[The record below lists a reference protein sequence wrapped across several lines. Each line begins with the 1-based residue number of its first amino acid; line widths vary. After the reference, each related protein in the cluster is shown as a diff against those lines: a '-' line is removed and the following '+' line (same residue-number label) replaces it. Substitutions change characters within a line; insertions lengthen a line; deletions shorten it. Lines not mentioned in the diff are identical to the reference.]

1 MKTKWFIAALLVVA
15 TSLLSTASSPT
26 SVSPTLAYATYLG
39 SSEGDGPNS
48 WLRKFSLDNSGNVYF
63 AQSTYGTDF
72 PTTANAYSKTYN
84 GGSEQWGKEDLAIVE
99 FNTKQNGLKYASY
112 FGGKTGP
119 DFVAQ
124 VLRHKNS
131 VYLVGNT
138 GSSDLPV
145 TSNAYDKTF
154 RGPDFRHSDGFI
166 ARFDD
171 NKLAYLTY
179 FGTSGTDWIQNIFVN
194 DNGEMIVVGVFKEWN
209 ELPFTHKFSDEKQD
223 NRGNVGVIRFNAKG
237 DAILSAT
244 LLGPSWYVD
253 AVRDREGNIYIA
265 GTTSSKSFPVTAQA
279 YDTSYNGGDGLGDIF
294 VAKLTPT
301 GDKLLFSTFLG
312 GIKDESP
319 PSICLDAANNILVY
333 ATTAS
338 SDLMVTAN
346 ARGKSLTGK
355 QDPFL
360 AKLSND
366 GTQLLYLSYL
376 GGSETIA
383 EGAGNIVASRNG
395 DVYVTGSTDAADFP
409 VTPNAVQSTVKG
421 GVDIF
426 VSMFDSSLTTLTFS
440 TFLGGAGNEGAT
452 INVDDSG
459 DVIGVGATT
468 SADFPT
474 TPGAYSSGLNGKT
487 DHVIFKISMTGRP
500 GSSRRERL
508 KTMAGPDSARPG
520 HLAGRGTVGPR

>member
-1 MKTKWFIAALLVVA
+1 MKTQWSIAALLVVT

-26 SVSPTLAYATYLG
+26 GVSPTLAYSTYLG

-48 WLRKFSLDNSGNVYF
+48 WLRRFSLDNSGNVYF
-63 AQSTYGTDF
+63 AQSTYHTDF
-72 PTTANAYSKTYN
+72 PVTTNAYSKTYN
-84 GGSEQWGKEDLAIVE
+84 GGSEQWGKEDLAVVE
-99 FNTKQNGLKYASY
+99 FNTNKNALTYASY

-154 RGPDFRHSDGFI
+154 HGPDFRHADGFI

-179 FGTSGTDWIQNIFVN
+179 LGTSGADWIQNVFVN
-194 DNGEMIVVGVFKEWN
+194 DNGEMTVVGVFKDWN
-209 ELPFTHKFSDEKQD
+209 ELPITHTFSDEQQEG
-223 NRGNVGVIRFNAKG
+223 RGNVGVIRFNAKG

-253 AVRDREGNIYIA
+253 AVRDREGNIYLA
-265 GTTSSKSFPVTAQA
+265 GTTSSKSFPVSAQS
-279 YDTSYNGGDGLGDIF
+279 YDASYNGGDVLGDIF
-294 VAKLTPT
+294 VTKLTPT
-301 GDKLLFSTFLG
+301 GDKILFSTFLG
-312 GIKDESP
+312 GTKDENP

-338 SDLMVTAN
+338 GDLPVTIN
-346 ARGKSLTGK
+346 ALGRSLTGK
-355 QDPFL
+355 KDAFL

-376 GGSETIA
+376 GGSEKLS
-383 EGAGNIVASRNG
+383 EGAGNIVASSNG

-409 VTPNAVQSTVKG
+409 VTPNAMQSTVKG
-421 GVDIF
+421 GTDIF
-426 VSMFDSSLTTLTFS
+426 MSVFDNNLTTLKFS
-440 TFLGGAGNEGAT
+440 TFLGGSGNEGAT
-452 INVDDSG
+452 VAVDGSG
-459 DVIGVGATT
+459 DIIGVGATT

-474 TPGAYSSGLNGKT
+474 TPGAYSRSLNGKT
-487 DHVIFKISMTGRP
+487 DYVIFRVSM
-500 GSSRRERL
+500 
-508 KTMAGPDSARPG
+508 
-520 HLAGRGTVGPR
+520 AGRGPGGPS

>member
-1 MKTKWFIAALLVVA
+1 MKTRWFIAALLVVT

-26 SVSPTLAYATYLG
+26 GVSPTLAYATYLG
-39 SSEGDGPNS
+39 SSGGDGPNS
-48 WLRKFSLDNSGNVYF
+48 WLRRASLDDSGTIYF
-63 AQSTYGTDF
+63 AQSTYHTDF
-72 PTTANAYSKTYN
+72 PTTANAYRATFN
-84 GGSEQWGKEDLAIVE
+84 GGNEQWGKEDLAVVE
-99 FNTKQNGLKYASY
+99 FNIKQNVLKYASY
-112 FGGKTGP
+112 FGGATGP

-145 TSNAYDKTF
+145 TSNAYDTTF
-154 RGPDFRHSDGFI
+154 NGPDFRHADGFI

-179 FGTSGTDWIQNIFVN
+179 LGTSGADWIQNIFIN

-209 ELPFTHKFSDEKQD
+209 ELPFTHKFSDEKQEH
-223 NRGNVGVIRFNAKG
+223 RGNAGVIRFNAKG

-244 LLGPSWYVD
+244 LLGPSWYLD
-253 AVRDREGNIYIA
+253 AVRDREGNIYLA
-265 GTTSSKSFPVTAQA
+265 GTTSSKAFPVTAQA
-279 YDTSYNGGDGLGDIF
+279 TDTSYNGGDGLGDIF

-301 GDKLLFSTFLG
+301 GDRILFSTFLG
-312 GIKDESP
+312 GTKDESP

-333 ATTAS
+333 ANTAS

-346 ARGKSLTGK
+346 ARGKSLAGR

-366 GTQLLYLSYL
+366 GKQLLYLSYL
-376 GGSETIA
+376 GGSETTA
-383 EGAGNIVASRNG
+383 EGAGNVVALRNG
-395 DVYVTGSTDAADFP
+395 DIYVTGSTDAADYP

-421 GVDIF
+421 GIDIF
-426 VSMFDSSLTTLTFS
+426 VSVFDSSLTTLKFS
-440 TFLGGAGNEGAT
+440 TFLGGSGNEGAT

-459 DVIGVGATT
+459 DIVGVGATT

-474 TPGAYSSGLNGKT
+474 TPGAFSAGLHGKT
-487 DHVIFKISMTGRP
+487 DHIIFKISM
-500 GSSRRERL
+500 
-508 KTMAGPDSARPG
+508 
-520 HLAGRGTVGPR
+520 AGRSGPSGREWLEASYRVVNQRASLGLDR